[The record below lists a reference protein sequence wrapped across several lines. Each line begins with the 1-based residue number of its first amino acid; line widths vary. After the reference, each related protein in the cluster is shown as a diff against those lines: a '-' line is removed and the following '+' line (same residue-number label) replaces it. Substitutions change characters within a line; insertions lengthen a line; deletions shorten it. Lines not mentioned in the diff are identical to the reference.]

1 VSVSTLPAPKPGNPA
16 GRLGLK
22 RKEAAL
28 ERLGVTPAQLAAA
41 SDITSVLKDIP
52 KGRMIAFKAMRFSS
66 SPAIKTFLKRYGKVP
81 EGDRPYLSIEAIS
94 IAADIE
100 PTYLLGEIMLAMRE
114 HSVTKYK
121 LRAIVGH
128 PEIIE
133 SRLKFAKG
141 EHGYRDRDAVD
152 IMMGAL
158 PGRQG
163 GSTFINKFFAGK
175 SGDEPGEPEQP
186 ERFEDD
192 LDVIFPDVS
201 IMQEKVQ
208 PMRQKLL
215 ETRK

>member
-1 VSVSTLPAPKPGNPA
+1 M
-16 GRLGLK
+16 
-22 RKEAAL
+22 
-28 ERLGVTPAQLAAA
+28 Q
-41 SDITSVLKDIP
+41 
-52 KGRMIAFKAMRFSS
+52 AMRFSS
-66 SPAIKTFLKRYGKVP
+66 SPAIKQYLKRFDQIP
-81 EGDRPYLSIEAIS
+81 EGDRNYIPMEAVC

-100 PTYLLGEIMLAMRE
+100 PTYLLGEIMLALRE

-133 SRLKFAKG
+133 HRLKFAKRREG
-141 EHGYRDRDAVD
+141 FRDRDAVD
-152 IMMGAL
+152 TMMGAL
-158 PGRQG
+158 PSRQQG
-163 GSTFINKFFAGK
+163 TTFINKFFAGK
-175 SGDEPGEPEQP
+175 AEEPGDAQPP

-201 IMQEKVQ
+201 VMQEKVQ

>member
-1 VSVSTLPAPKPGNPA
+1 
-16 GRLGLK
+16 
-22 RKEAAL
+22 
-28 ERLGVTPAQLAAA
+28 
-41 SDITSVLKDIP
+41 
-52 KGRMIAFKAMRFSS
+52 MRFSS
-66 SPAIKTFLKRYGKVP
+66 APAIKTFLQRYDKIP
-81 EGDRPYLSIEAIS
+81 SGDLPYLSIEAVA

-133 SRLKFAKG
+133 SRLKYAKR

-152 IMMGAL
+152 MMMGAL
-158 PGRQG
+158 PARSQ

-175 SGDEPGEPEQP
+175 NGDEPGDAEQP

-192 LDVIFPDVS
+192 LDVIFPEVAV
-201 IMQEKVQ
+201 MQEKVQ